1 MKYTVNEFAKRFRS
15 LVGDSGKSI
24 PNEFIM
30 TAINWAFSDLPT
42 VPKLAKAFSKH
53 YTKNLDAKNHFRW
66 LLNGDYRRIADVP
79 MIRFYTTSGGDPC
92 PLKLCYKPV
101 ETFYE
106 INGLVSM
113 KKAGV
118 PCQYTIEFE
127 DDNGYLV
134 LDRPSDVPIIV
145 DYIVYGYPQTVSSME
160 DEIEISAV
168 IENLLL
174 NTMREVF
181 YTESEDLAFAGVM
194 LDVKS
199 NKFIPEAVQMLNKRL
214 SGEPNIIL
222 GGS

>member
-1 MKYTVNEFAKRFRS
+1 
-15 LVGDSGKSI
+15 
-24 PNEFIM
+24 M
-30 TAINWAFSDLPT
+30 TAINWAFSDLPS
-42 VPKLAKAFSKH
+42 VPKLARAFSKH
-53 YTKNLDAKNHFRW
+53 YTKQLDAKNHFRW
-66 LLNGDYRRIADVP
+66 ELNGDFRRIADIP
-79 MIRFYTTSGGDPC
+79 LIR
-92 PLKLCYKPV
+92 
-101 ETFYE
+101 
-106 INGLVSM
+106 SM

-127 DDNGYLV
+127 GDAGYLV
-134 LDRPSDVPIIV
+134 LDRPSDVPIII
-145 DYIVYGYPQTVSSME
+145 DYIVYGYPQPVSSM
-160 DEIEISAV
+160 DDKIEISAV